1 MQVDNYH
8 GYAIETD
15 CYHNEMGWCV
25 RNLITN
31 LKTQERQAIAESTKG
46 FHSQEEAEQAA
57 ITLAKQRILV
67 RLVGF

>member
-1 MQVDNYH
+1 MQIGNYH

-25 RNLITN
+25 RNQITN
-31 LKTQERQAIAESTKG
+31 LKTQETQAIAERAWG
-46 FHSQEEAEQAA
+46 FHSQEEAEKAA
-57 ITLAKQRILV
+57 ITLAKQRIAD